1 MAKKGQKFRKHSADF
16 KYMCIMDIRE
26 NHLAYREAEN
36 KYNINHSVLMKWER
50 IYLEK
55 GISGLMAEKRGR
67 PRGRGKPP
75 KLDPKLKE
83 DLIQENQRLR
93 MENEYLK
100 KLMALVQEEEN
111 LTNKK
116 QK

>member
-1 MAKKGQKFRKHSADF
+1 MAKKGQKFRKYSADF

-26 NHLAYREAEN
+26 NHLAYREAER
-36 KYNINHSVLMKWER
+36 KYNIDNSVLIKWER

-55 GISGLMAEKRGR
+55 GIFGLMEDKRGKTGNRGR
-67 PRGRGKPP
+67 PP
-75 KLDPKLKE
+75 KLNHKIKE